1 MTPSYTFSRCLTGE
15 AVESVPTV
23 GVPPNVGLDVEIVG
37 TSNVIS
43 MVVVKVGTGDG
54 ARVEMINSV
63 GGVVGSAD
71 IGISV
76 GDRLGS
82 GVIGE
87 GVGSD
92 VVGETLGS

>member
-1 MTPSYTFSRCLTGE
+1 
-15 AVESVPTV
+15 
-23 GVPPNVGLDVEIVG
+23 
-37 TSNVIS
+37 
-43 MVVVKVGTGDG
+43 MVVVEVGTGDG

-92 VVGETLGS
+92 VVGEILGS